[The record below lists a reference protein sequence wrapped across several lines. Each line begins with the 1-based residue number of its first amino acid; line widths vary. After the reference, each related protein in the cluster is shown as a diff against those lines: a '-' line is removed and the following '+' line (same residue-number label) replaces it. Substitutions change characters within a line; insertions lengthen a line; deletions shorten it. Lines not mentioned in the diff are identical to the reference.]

1 MSNNDYQKQ
10 LIMLGLNIARYR
22 RLRGMTQQE
31 LALEA
36 SMSRTHLSNLE
47 APGKAA
53 SISLEKLFAIAS
65 ALHIPVSALFD
76 FDKS

>member
-31 LALEA
+31 LALG
-36 SMSRTHLSNLE
+36 R
-47 APGKAA
+47 AA